1 MKKQEYLDSKK
12 KYLAY
17 AFNDEQI
24 KRELFEV

>member
-12 KYLAY
+12 KHLAY

-24 KRELFEV
+24 KRELFDV